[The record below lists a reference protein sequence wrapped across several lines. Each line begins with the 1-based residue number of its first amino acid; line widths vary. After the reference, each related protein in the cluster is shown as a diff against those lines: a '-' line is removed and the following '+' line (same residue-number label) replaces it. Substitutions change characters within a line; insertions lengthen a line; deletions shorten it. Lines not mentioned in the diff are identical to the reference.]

1 MLMLDVNEDLKVNSN
16 TVEEQSNTLD
26 VILVK
31 VY

>member
-16 TVEEQSNTLD
+16 TVKEQSNTLD

>member
-1 MLMLDVNEDLKVNSN
+1 MLMLDVNKDLEVNSN

-26 VILVK
+26 DILVK